1 MTDDQQD
8 LPATGD
14 AAPGVTPSPGDAVSA
29 ELETALKELAA
40 SRAEAGANFAAA
52 REALKAGNPGLPE
65 AAFEGDSLAVVNE
78 RVSLA
83 REAATAAAEAARSGA
98 AAQVPAGG
106 GTQRAAP
113 AGPPEGTRGLDRIR
127 YGIEQLRNK

>member
-8 LPATGD
+8 LPATGE

-29 ELETALKELAA
+29 ELELALKDLAA
-40 SRAEAGANFAAA
+40 ARAEAGANFTAA
-52 REALKAGNPGLPE
+52 RDALKAANPGLPE
-65 AAFEGDSLAVVNE
+65 AAFAGETVAVINE

-83 REAATAAAEAARSGA
+83 REAATAAAAAARTGA

-106 GTQRAAP
+106 GTQRVDVRPENLRGAARI
-113 AGPPEGTRGLDRIR
+113 AYGL
-127 YGIEQLRNK
+127 EQARKG